1 MKVLIGSDHAGYE
14 LKEKV
19 KQQLTASGYDVV
31 DFGTDSP
38 ASMDYNDVAI
48 ELSQQVAH
56 DDQTK
61 GILICGTG
69 IGMSIQANKT
79 KGIRAALVHDLKT
92 AQLTRMHN
100 DSNVLAMGGQIVDHT
115 VALEIVSTWLTTP
128 FSAEERHVR
137 RVQKIE
143 ETENDS

>member
-1 MKVLIGSDHAGYE
+1 MKVLLGSDHAGFE

-19 KQQLTASGYDVV
+19 KQTLIALGHDVT

-48 ELSQQVAH
+48 ELSQHVAL
-56 DDQTK
+56 DEKAK

-79 KGIRAALVHDLKT
+79 KGIRAALVHDVKT
-92 AQLTRMHN
+92 AQLTRLHN
-100 DSNVLAMGGQIVDHT
+100 DSNVLAMGGQIVDHD
-115 VALEIVSTWLTTP
+115 VALTIVSTWLDTP
-128 FSAEERHVR
+128 FSAEERHIR
-137 RVQKIE
+137 RVRKIQE
-143 ETENDS
+143 KENDS